1 MQTFASSR
9 QQLRTHGDATVGELV
24 ICEARSYAL
33 EHLTQDEVTS
43 MCTVDKT
50 RSPPTRR
57 TLRRT
62 SAIASV
68 VLAVAAAAALTPATG
83 SAQQRGNAQ
92 RPVEEGAATL
102 EQLTE
107 RVTALERLVASLD
120 TRLAVV
126 QESAR
131 PPPEPNGR
139 PAALR
144 IDDLERQMAQLRL
157 DLSRLQTSVDS
168 AARAAE
174 NAQRSA
180 TQAENT
186 ARDAL
191 FRASR

>member
-1 MQTFASSR
+1 
-9 QQLRTHGDATVGELV
+9 
-24 ICEARSYAL
+24 
-33 EHLTQDEVTS
+33 

-50 RSPPTRR
+50 HSPDMRHAARR
-57 TLRRT
+57 MK
-62 SAIASV
+62 AIASV
-68 VLAVAAAAALTPATG
+68 VLAVAAAAALAPETS
-83 SAQQRGNAQ
+83 SAQQRGNAE
-92 RPVEEGAATL
+92 RSAAEGAATL

-107 RVTALERLVASLD
+107 RIAALEKLVASLD

-157 DLSRLQTSVDS
+157 DLGRLQTSVDS
-168 AARAAE
+168 AARTAE
-174 NAQRSA
+174 SAQRTA

-191 FRASR
+191 FRAR